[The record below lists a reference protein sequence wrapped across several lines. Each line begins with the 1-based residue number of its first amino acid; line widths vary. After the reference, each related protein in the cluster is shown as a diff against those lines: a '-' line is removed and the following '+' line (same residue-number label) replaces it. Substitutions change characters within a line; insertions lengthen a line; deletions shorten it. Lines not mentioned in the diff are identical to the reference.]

1 MKNAPAGAFFYLQ
14 DYAGLFRITY
24 FYRILTLIIRAIVK
38 IY

>member
-1 MKNAPAGAFFYLQ
+1 MKNAPAGAFFLS
-14 DYAGLFRITY
+14 AGLFRITY